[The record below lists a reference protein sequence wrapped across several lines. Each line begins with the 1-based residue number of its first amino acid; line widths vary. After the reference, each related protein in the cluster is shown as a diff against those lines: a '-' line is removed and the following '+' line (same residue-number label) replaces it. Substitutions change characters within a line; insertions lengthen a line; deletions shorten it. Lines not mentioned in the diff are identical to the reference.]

1 MSHRKL
7 RENKRCENCGQF
19 VEKRFCPQCGQE
31 NVETRQ
37 SFHYLFTHF
46 VGDFLHYDSR
56 FWKTIKHLLFSPAK
70 LTKEYLAGKRNLYVS
85 PVTLYIFISFITFFV
100 PAILPEKKTTE
111 KEATSQETVDEA
123 HEELS
128 KEGLSTTSKK
138 TLEFNFNNEKEVA
151 SQETVDEAHKELSKE
166 GLSTPSKRTFEFSTD
181 KEKKLIEISKDD
193 KKYDW
198 DDEKFKEKFIHD
210 FPKAIFIYM
219 PIFAFWL
226 WLFHNK
232 KKWYYFD
239 HGIYTLHYF
248 SFVLLNSLIL
258 ISFQWL
264 FSFFDLTK
272 IGIIKL
278 FYNLFVF
285 FMLCYFI
292 YYFFHSHRLL
302 YQERKAKSRFKCSML
317 FIINTICILI
327 FLILYMCVEA
337 LILDKTVFT
346 EIISQIKSDS

>member
-1 MSHRKL
+1 MRHGKL

-70 LTKEYLAGKRNLYVS
+70 LTKEYLSGKRNLYVS

-100 PAILPEKKTTE
+100 PAILPEKNT
-111 KEATSQETVDEA
+111 A
-123 HEELS
+123 
-128 KEGLSTTSKK
+128 
-138 TLEFNFNNEKEVA
+138 EKEVA
-151 SQETVDEAHKELSKE
+151 SKEIINEEGEELINE
-166 GLSTPSKRTFEFSTD
+166 GLPAAPKKTLNFNINN
-181 KEKKLIEISKDD
+181 EKKTIDISEDNER
-193 KKYDW
+193 YDW
-198 DDEKFKEKFIHD
+198 NKFGEKFKERLIHD

-219 PIFAFWL
+219 PVFAFWL

-232 KKWYYFD
+232 EKWYYFD

-258 ISFQWL
+258 ILFQWL
-264 FSFFDLTK
+264 FSYFDLTK
-272 IGIIKL
+272 IVIIKT

-285 FMLCYFI
+285 FILCYFI
-292 YYFFHSHRLL
+292 YYFFHSHRLF
-302 YQERKAKSRFKCSML
+302 YRERKAKSRFKCSML
-317 FIINTICILI
+317 FIINTFCISFFII
-327 FLILYMCVEA
+327 FYFAVEA
-337 LILDKTVFT
+337 LILDKNVFT
-346 EIISQIKSDS
+346 EIINQIKSDS